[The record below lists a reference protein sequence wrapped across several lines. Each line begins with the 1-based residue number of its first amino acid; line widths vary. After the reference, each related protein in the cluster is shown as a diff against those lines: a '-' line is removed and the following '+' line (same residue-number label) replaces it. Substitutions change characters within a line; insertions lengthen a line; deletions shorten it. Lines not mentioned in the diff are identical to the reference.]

1 MYTPPLAVDV
11 SVVDDVHT
19 IVGAVLVVLVLP
31 GLLVGVMLL
40 VSVLPQPLL
49 VPPMFPVA
57 QPPQRPEERPP
68 VSSATA
74 DNLYAVGQQ
83 LWLVGGRCS
92 LVWSY
97 DLPSS
102 FVLAWILGVSLD
114 LALSLAAPF
123 DLLLAMT
130 V

>member
-49 VPPMFPVA
+49 VPPMFPLRSLHKGPRSA
-57 QPPQRPEERPP
+57 PLCRPLRLTTCMPWASNCGWSEVGVPWSGLMTCRRPLSWLGSW
-68 VSSATA
+68 VC
-74 DNLYAVGQQ
+74 
-83 LWLVGGRCS
+83 LWT
-92 LVWSY
+92 W
-97 DLPSS
+97 P
-102 FVLAWILGVSLD
+102 
-114 LALSLAAPF
+114 
-123 DLLLAMT
+123 
-130 V
+130 